1 MLLFIT
7 IDNNFISLLISTILF
22 GLFGSFLPIFIWYM
36 RLNYSL
42 FEILNDKLFVDEFLI
57 IVYSFIG
64 VLLTVPL
71 TTIFLAHTLTHNE
84 LKK

>member
-1 MLLFIT
+1 M
-7 IDNNFISLLISTILF
+7 NTILF
-22 GLFGSFLPIFIWYM
+22 GLFGSFLPIFIWYV

-71 TTIFLAHTLTHNE
+71 TTIFLAQTLTNKE
-84 LKK
+84 NKK

>member
-1 MLLFIT
+1 M
-7 IDNNFISLLISTILF
+7 NTILF

-71 TTIFLAHTLTHNE
+71 TTILLAHTLTHNE